1 MMVPSDPEQTLRS
14 VKNADGDNTEDNS
27 SIPDSLSE
35 QKTASIT
42 MKIGAAF
49 YSVGTLAFVV
59 IFISYFIARFWS
71 QASESRI
78 AFIGMLFGLFCSFQG
93 LIFILIAK
101 TAEARRQQTD
111 FIMDQIRINKRGG

>member
-1 MMVPSDPEQTLRS
+1 MLNRRSDPEKNLRS
-14 VKNADGDNTEDNS
+14 VTDADLPEDH
-27 SIPDSLSE
+27 SISE

-42 MKIGAAF
+42 MKIGSAF
-49 YSVGTLAFVV
+49 YGVGSLAFII
-59 IFISYFIARFWS
+59 IFIAYFIAHFWS

-111 FIMDQIRINKRGG
+111 FILDQIRINKRGG